1 MKKKRMRILAIVLA
15 FFMLTLIGRIAYI
28 QLVST
33 ESFSKHDVNLI
44 EASVN
49 QRSQILKIDDGRG
62 KFYDR
67 NGEPLAHEEIPT
79 LVLFPFLNKM
89 TWPIDKVAS
98 IIGRTEAELKSAV
111 AQAKDPFV
119 FGGDEP
125 IELTL
130 DQSKAINQLKI
141 PGVFAVNEKL
151 YHDQIPAAQL
161 IGTTNISDRKS
172 VV

>member
-1 MKKKRMRILAIVLA
+1 MKKKRMRMLAIVLA
-15 FFMLTLIGRIAYI
+15 TLMLMLIGRLAYI

-79 LVLFPFLNKM
+79 LVLFPFLKKM
-89 TWPIDKVAS
+89 TWPIDEIAS
-98 IIGRTEAELKSAV
+98 IIGRPESELKR
-111 AQAKDPFV
+111 
-119 FGGDEP
+119 
-125 IELTL
+125 
-130 DQSKAINQLKI
+130 AI
-141 PGVFAVNEKL
+141 AR
-151 YHDQIPAAQL
+151 
-161 IGTTNISDRKS
+161 IG
-172 VV
+172 